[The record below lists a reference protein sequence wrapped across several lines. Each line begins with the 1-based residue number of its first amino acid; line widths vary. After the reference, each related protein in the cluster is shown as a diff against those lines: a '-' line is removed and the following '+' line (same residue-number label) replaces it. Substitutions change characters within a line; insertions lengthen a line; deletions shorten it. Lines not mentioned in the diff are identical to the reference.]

1 MIVPSPSDS
10 TRKSH
15 PRSPALTDTQVLKSM
30 LVHLSSP
37 SFKAETSLISRLSLS
52 LKQLKDNT
60 TTLQEVTEAFPTLP
74 WQLVSEDSVPVKR
87 PKLEPVVI
95 IDEIED
101 MDQVV
106 VVDNCKIPVV
116 NETCIGKRWG
126 KGTFSKECIV
136 ALDKGVRVYM
146 EHILETVCNIAASR
160 LISQTDHFPCHIV
173 TSDPQSV
180 LSAIDQQE
188 RKQHLEQLKAATQAK
203 STKHSSTDLRQ
214 AIRQAM
220 NSDSSSDSQAFPAEP
235 PSSTPTELCISPS
248 DVKTALELD
257 PKWRRSVLLQRLLL
271 LH

>member
-15 PRSPALTDTQVLKSM
+15 PRSPALTDTEILKSM
-30 LVHLSSP
+30 LAHLSSP
-37 SFKAETSLISRLSLS
+37 SSKADTSLISRLSLS

-74 WQLVSEDSVPVKR
+74 WQLVSEDSFSVKR

-106 VVDNCKIPVV
+106 VIDTCKMPVV
-116 NETCIGKRWG
+116 NEACIGKRWG
-126 KGTFSKECIV
+126 KGTFSKECLA
-136 ALDKGVRVYM
+136 ALDKGVRAYM

-160 LISQTDHFPCHIV
+160 LISQTDNFPYHIV
-173 TSDPQSV
+173 TSNPRSI

-203 STKHSSTDLRQ
+203 SSKHSSTDLRQ

-220 NSDSSSDSQAFPAEP
+220 NSDSQAFPAEP
-235 PSSTPTELCISPS
+235 PSSTPAELCISPS
-248 DVKTALELD
+248 DVKMALELD